1 MSIKAKSRF
10 HREGEQQPKP
20 LPLVPR
26 RDAVVRGGSTI
37 DAEAWRG
44 AFLAA
49 VRFEQEP
56 DKLHAQL
63 LSGMNSEAWKLLRD
77 HEGVRFR
84 TFDHFSR
91 ERPPL
96 GLGMD
101 PAEARACLERL
112 VGKREATLALAPPS
126 NMGMRPL
133 DQQTSHPGGER
144 SSGHEQR
151 LRAVAERAPA
161 PVRRLCELGLLTY
174 GQAAQFG
181 PAKPSVKKVAEVD
194 NFAAAASDVLTRLG
208 DTPLESALAE
218 ARQSIRA
225 LLPATAPT
233 PSTALRLYARLT
245 GAGKEEFLA
254 GLARELEREGRQLVV
269 TAVATAAE

>member
-1 MSIKAKSRF
+1 MKPWLAKF
-10 HREGEQQPKP
+10 HDDASKPKP
-20 LPLVPR
+20 QSLPPR
-26 RDAVVRGGSTI
+26 GDRAVRKGSRN

-49 VRFEQEP
+49 IRIPAEP
-56 DKLHAQL
+56 VTVHEHLMSGIHNRAWTL
-63 LSGMNSEAWKLLRD
+63 LARKDGA
-77 HEGVRFR
+77 RFR
-84 TFDHFSR
+84 TFEQFCN
-91 ERPPL
+91 EAPPF
-96 GLGMD
+96 GLGVEPD
-101 PAEARACLERL
+101 DARACLGRL
-112 VGKREATLALAPPS
+112 LGKREATLALAPPS
-126 NMGMRPL
+126 NMGIRPL

-181 PAKPSVKKVAEVD
+181 PAKPSAKKVAEVD
-194 NFAAAASDVLTRLG
+194 NFTAAASDVLTRLG
-208 DTPLESALAE
+208 DTPQESALAE